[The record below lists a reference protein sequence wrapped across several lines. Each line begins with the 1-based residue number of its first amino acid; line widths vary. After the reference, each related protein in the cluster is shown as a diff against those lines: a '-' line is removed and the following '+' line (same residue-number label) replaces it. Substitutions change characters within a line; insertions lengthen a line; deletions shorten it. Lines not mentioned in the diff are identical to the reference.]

1 MRLSALALLI
11 GLAAAGGACNPPP
24 PDAGDYVTR
33 LAAVRA
39 NKDTQFQRES
49 TPVPEGR
56 KAGLLPLAYYPVDPA
71 YNVPAVLR
79 PSSDGA
85 IVLMPTSTGEQRRE
99 RRAGTLEFTL
109 KGEPM
114 TLSAFVEADA
124 SDMNHL
130 FVPFRDLTS
139 GAETYEAGRY
149 LELSRTSTGYYEL
162 DFNRAF
168 NPYCYYSL
176 AYECPLPPQENR
188 LKVRIDAGEKI
199 RKEEDKKEDKKE
211 EGKR

>member
-1 MRLSALALLI
+1 MRLSVVAALICVA
-11 GLAAAGGACNPPP
+11 AAAGGCNPPP
-24 PDAGDYVTR
+24 PDAGNYVARLSATR
-33 LAAVRA
+33 AA
-39 NKDTQFQRES
+39 KDAQFQREA

-56 KAGLLPLAYYPVDPA
+56 KASLLPLAYFPIDPV
-71 YNVPAVLR
+71 YNVPAVLKAS
-79 PSSDGA
+79 PDGA
-85 IVLMPTSTGEQRRE
+85 IVMMPTSTGEQRRE

-109 KGEPM
+109 HGEPM

-139 GAETYEAGRY
+139 GSETYDAGRY
-149 LELSRTSTGYYEL
+149 LELNRTATGYYEL
-162 DFNRAF
+162 DFNQAF

-188 LKVRIDAGEKI
+188 LKVRIEAGEKI
-199 RKEEDKKEDKKE
+199 REDAEK
-211 EGKR
+211 